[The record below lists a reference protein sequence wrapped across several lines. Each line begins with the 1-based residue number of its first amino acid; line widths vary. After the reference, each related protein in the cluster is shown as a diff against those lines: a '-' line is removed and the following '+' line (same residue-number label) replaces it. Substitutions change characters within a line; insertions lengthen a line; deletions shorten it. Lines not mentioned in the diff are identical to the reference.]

1 MANVFRSKEV
11 YKKIPKVSPD
21 ENPLRAVR
29 GIYVSGAYRPAYY
42 IDAFIHISNINT
54 TKATI
59 ADYTERSTNI
69 TDDGAMRLVQVKFDD
84 LSVVDYSRTNKNIT
98 DDGAMRLV
106 QVKFDDLVLIEYT
119 REHKNIT
126 DDGAMRLVQVKF
138 DDESI
143 YWFNNKPIET
153 NKDFMIRIKSIT
165 STHAIITNY
174 E

>member
-84 LSVVDYSRTNKNIT
+84 L
-98 DDGAMRLV
+98 
-106 QVKFDDLVLIEYT
+106 VLTEYT

-138 DDESI
+138 DDESV